1 MDSFQGLLAWNQ
13 NVAAG
18 TLWIRY
24 ILPGRVTMEALA
36 LYFSPPYFSCPD
48 STLCVSLIRM
58 DVFYLVMESLLEQAL
73 WRCQTEFN
81 QPCIFKEDE
90 WENANASP
98 NLIPNL
104 KKKKKSGPPILE
116 VSFLWL

>member
-18 TLWIRY
+18 PLCIRY
-24 ILPGRVTMEALA
+24 IVPYRVTMEALA

-48 STLCVSLIRM
+48 STLGVSLIRM

-73 WRCQTEFN
+73 
-81 QPCIFKEDE
+81 
-90 WENANASP
+90 
-98 NLIPNL
+98 
-104 KKKKKSGPPILE
+104 
-116 VSFLWL
+116 